1 MLVRLLT
8 SWVKLLSVTKPFN
21 PMAISSINTVDFI
34 TLFTLHF
41 TSAVRIN
48 FRRVSLFFSTAADEE
63 IN

>member
-1 MLVRLLT
+1 
-8 SWVKLLSVTKPFN
+8 
-21 PMAISSINTVDFI
+21 MAISSINTVDFI